1 MDTTNRKAIR
11 SLVAGAVLGLLLA
24 TTAAC
29 ADEDDG
35 DGGAPALP
43 AGSGEATLE
52 LLTPGDGDTV
62 TVPFEVSVDT
72 NVTLG
77 PLADEVHHL
86 HVWFGDD
93 QTDFDL
99 YVSETAQITSAPNG
113 ETTMWVQ
120 VHTFDHQPASEPVGV
135 TVTIEG
141 GDDNGGRSGPY
152 DY

>member
-11 SLVAGAVLGLLLA
+11 CFVASAAIGLLLA

-29 ADEDDG
+29 ADENDG
-35 DGGAPALP
+35 DGGGPAPA
-43 AGSGEATLE
+43 AGSGEVTME
-52 LLTPGDGDTV
+52 VLTPGDGDTV
-62 TVPFEVSVDT
+62 TVPFDVSVDT
-72 NVTLG
+72 DVTLG
-77 PLADEVHHL
+77 PVADEMHHL

-99 YVSETAQITSAPNG
+99 YMSETAHITSAPNG

-135 TVTIEG
+135 IVTIEG
-141 GDDNGGRSGPY
+141 GNDNGGRSGPY